1 MQNICKMIKVLLD
14 KKDEVSTETYIK
26 EVFRIHYRF
35 VRIQP
40 FESANGRTAR
50 AIVNMLL
57 QSKAMIGIFRKE
69 KRKEYI
75 EAISEAD
82 KVIKKNEKMYVEC
95 LVENPIECIE
105 LENEFLDKGLPFLV
119 VKN

>member
-1 MQNICKMIKVLLD
+1 
-14 KKDEVSTETYIK
+14 
-26 EVFRIHYRF
+26 
-35 VRIQP
+35 
-40 FESANGRTAR
+40 
-50 AIVNMLL
+50 MLL